1 MSFLLIINHLPIL
14 ANAIIFGS
22 IVFIYSLNKNIK
34 WLQVLIRSFILFGF
48 MQVLSIYGQ
57 LNMLYKGLTP
67 MLLLLSLN
75 LVLVYDYL
83 NLFNNIDGALKPF
96 LIFLTFAS
104 VMLIT
109 AILVKDVKLFNLVYP
124 KGITSILT
132 LIILM
137 CMPYLLTMT
146 FTFLAHD

>member
-14 ANAIIFGS
+14 ANALMFGS
-22 IVFIYSLNKNIK
+22 IIFIYLLNKNIK
-34 WLQVLIRSFILFGF
+34 PFYVLTRCVVLFGF
-48 MQVLSIYGQ
+48 MQIISNFGQ
-57 LNMLYKGLTP
+57 LNILYAGLTP
-67 MLLLLSLN
+67 MLILLSLN

-83 NLFNNIDGALKPF
+83 NLFNDINGAFKPF
-96 LIFLTFAS
+96 LIFFTFTS

-109 AILVKDVKLFNLVYP
+109 AVLAKDIKLFNLVYP